1 MTVPRYFDLS
11 QPAPNGLRRGRSTG
25 ACATAAVQAALLL
38 LLRGERVA
46 EVSIRLPDPSP
57 AQEPTVSGS
66 FRGRKCRVRTAY
78 PAPLAPEGIL
88 SHDQFHGSPALYL
101 RVPVHAVRHWEDGAR
116 AEVVKDGGDDPDC
129 THGAVIFAQVR
140 RNTVGSIRFYAASGV
155 GTVTAPGLRVAVGEP
170 AINPVPRRMMAWA
183 VQAVAGSEAG
193 FDLAI
198 GCENGVAL
206 ARKTYNPRL
215 GIVGGISILGTSG
228 IVEPMSLAAYQ
239 ASIEVYI
246 RVALA
251 AGQGASALLPGKIG
265 AAYGRES
272 LGLTPRAMVQIANFL
287 GFAVD
292 QVQSALEQGAG
303 SLDTLWLL
311 GHPGKLAKVLD
322 GHWDTHSSRS
332 AMAMAAIARE
342 AAAFGLDA
350 ETAAALARAN
360 TVEAMV
366 QPLSAHPAGWE
377 FWLFLE
383 HRIAEAVAQ
392 RAPAVPRV
400 AVRLFDLHGAGLGAA
415 LHV

>member
-1 MTVPRYFDLS
+1 MTTPRYFDLS

-38 LLRGERVA
+38 LLRGESVT
-46 EVSIRLPDPSP
+46 EVSIRLPDD
-57 AQEPTVSGS
+57 V
-66 FRGRKCRVRTAY
+66 
-78 PAPLAPEGIL
+78 
-88 SHDQFHGSPALYL
+88 YL
-101 RVPVHAVRHWEDGAR
+101 RVPVRAVQHRQDGTR

-140 RNTVGSIRFYAASGV
+140 RNSVGAIRFFAADGV

-170 AINPVPRRMMAWA
+170 AINPVPRHMMAWA
-183 VQAVAGSEAG
+183 VQEVAGDEAG
-193 FDLAI
+193 FDLII
-198 GCENGVAL
+198 GCENGAAL

-251 AGQGASALLPGKIG
+251 TGQGAVALLPGKIG
-265 AAYGRES
+265 AAHGREA
-272 LGLTPRAMVQIANFL
+272 LGLTQRSMVQIANFL
-287 GFAVD
+287 GFAVE
-292 QVQSALEQGAG
+292 QVQSLLEQNAVQ
-303 SLDTLWLL
+303 LDTLWLL

-342 AAAFGLDA
+342 AAAFGLAA
-350 ETAAALARAN
+350 ETVAALAQAN

-366 QPLSAHPAGWE
+366 QPLNLHPMGRE
-377 FWLFLE
+377 FWIFLE
-383 HRIAEAVAQ
+383 DRIAATVAQ

-400 AVRLFDLHGAGLGAA
+400 AVRLFDLNGEGLGAA
-415 LHV
+415 A